1 MLDALSDQLLP
12 ATVSFVAPRAQFAFT
27 EVETR
32 SGREKLM
39 FRVKVKVDATWL
51 AQHEQIT
58 KGGMPGMAM
67 S

>member
-1 MLDALSDQLLP
+1 
-12 ATVSFVAPRAQFAFT
+12 VSFVAPRAQFAFT